1 MIVYVILNSKFKEHL
16 VDIFQNVW
24 TRLGCK
30 ASQSK
35 TRTNEVLE
43 EQFSNVLQ
51 TDEMIEKE
59 TTVVLAT
66 PKLSRNLKDTRPPV
80 YV

>member
-1 MIVYVILNSKFKEHL
+1 MVVYVILNSKFKEHL
-16 VDIFQNVW
+16 VEIFQDVW

-30 ASQSK
+30 TFESK

-51 TDEMIEKE
+51 HDDTIGKE
-59 TTVVLAT
+59 TTVVLET